1 MRFGVLG
8 PLMVWTADGEPVRI
22 PEAKVRGLLARLLV
36 HPGQPVSAGRLVD
49 DLWSGGQLPANPGN
63 ALQGKVSQLRRVLGA
78 AEPGGRGLVVS
89 HSRGYLLRTDD
100 GGAEVDATCFA
111 SLVSPGRTAAGLP
124 ERAAALASAL
134 GLWRGPAFAGYADE
148 PFARAAA
155 GRLEEDRLTALEE
168 YAEVRLASGGHRSL
182 TGELGDLV
190 ARHPLRE
197 RLRAAQLLA
206 LYRSGGQSAA
216 LDSYRDLRDRLAA
229 ELGLDP
235 SRELTELHQ
244 AILRQDPALDA
255 GPGPSPAPGH
265 RPSAAAA
272 PPPPVGTAPAP
283 DPSPRPRTNL
293 PAQVGGLVGRS
304 EAVGQVRTLLERGRL
319 VTLTGPGGVGKTRLA
334 VEVAG
339 QVLAGF
345 PDGVRLV
352 ELAGLE
358 RTEVSDDVCT
368 LAETLTG
375 ALGLDLRDD
384 TAGGP
389 ATPGASDRASLVDRL
404 AAALRD
410 RRMLLVLDNC
420 EHLVEAVAAWV
431 EPLLRT
437 APRMRVLAT
446 GREPIGLSGELIWSV
461 PPLELPPPSETEP
474 GALLASSAVRLFLE
488 RASTAPGFA
497 LTGENAAA
505 VATLCRRLDGLP
517 LALELAASKV
527 RTLGVH
533 GLVTRLDDRF
543 GLLAGGYRGAP
554 ARQRTLRAMIDWSWE
569 LLGPAEQV
577 VLRRLAVHAEGC
589 TLEAAE
595 AVSGGDGIPPAQV
608 LELLGRLVDRSLVVL
623 ADLSDGPRYR
633 LLESVREYGSDRLR
647 AAGELDAVLRRHAD
661 HYTTWAEHTARLLRG
676 PEQRRW
682 LERLDAES
690 ANLRRAL
697 DHAVRSGL
705 AGHALRMADAL
716 AWYWVL
722 RCRFAEAQRSL
733 TAVLDAAGA
742 VSAVEKAGPTAP
754 ARLRVVA
761 RVTAA
766 EGTASLSPLMARA
779 QAWRTGITLLQG
791 DTAHGP
797 ARIADALDAY
807 ETVEDPEGLAM
818 ALWFLGWAQLGV
830 GDVTAGE
837 DLANRAVSRFRALD
851 DPWGT
856 AAALSL
862 RARHAL
868 AHGDLAALRAD
879 GELSAGLF
887 ARLGDGWGR
896 LQSVFPLASLAE
908 ITGDHA
914 AAARLNQEGLELAE
928 ELGMWT
934 EAVKRLTGL
943 GRIALLT
950 GDLADARDH
959 HRRAHD
965 LASEQGYGPGR
976 MSAEIGLALGAR
988 REGDLG
994 TAEELM
1000 SRLLD
1005 WYRSV
1010 DYGPGTTL
1018 ALAELGFVAELR
1030 GEARTAGARHR
1041 EGFEVARKLG
1051 DPRAMALALEGL
1063 AGALALVGQPRDA
1076 AILLGTAAAA
1086 RRRVAAPLPHAER
1099 GDVDRITAA
1108 ARAPL
1113 GPEAFRAAYEV
1124 GAALGPEE
1132 AYLRTDPSTLTATG
1146 P

>member
-8 PLMVWTADGEPVRI
+8 PLAVWTADGERVHI
-22 PEAKVRGLLARLLV
+22 PEAKVRALLAHLLV
-36 HPGQPVSAGRLVD
+36 HPGHPVSAGRLVD
-49 DLWSGGQLPANPGN
+49 DLWSGEELPAHPVN

-78 AEPGGRGLVVS
+78 AEQGGRELVVS

-100 GGAEVDATCFA
+100 GKTEVDATVFA
-111 SLVSPGRTAAGLP
+111 SSVSAARTTEELRDREGAL
-124 ERAAALASAL
+124 RAAL
-134 GLWRGPAFAGYADE
+134 GLWRGPAFAGHADE

-155 GRLEEDRLTALEE
+155 VRLEEDRLVALEE
-168 YAEVRLASGGHRSL
+168 HAEVRLALGEHRSL

-216 LDSYRDLRDRLAA
+216 LDSYRDLRERLAA

-235 SRELTELHQ
+235 SRGLTELHR
-244 AILRQDPALDA
+244 AILRQDRSLDA
-255 GPGPSPAPGH
+255 GPDPSPAPV
-265 RPSAAAA
+265 RALPPALA
-272 PPPPVGTAPAP
+272 PPRSVSTAAGPVPPPGGG
-283 DPSPRPRTNL
+283 SPRPRTNL
-293 PAQVGGLVGRS
+293 PAPVGGLIGRSDAVGR
-304 EAVGQVRTLLERGRL
+304 VRELLERGRL

-339 QVLAGF
+339 QVLAAF

-368 LAETLTG
+368 LAETLLK
-375 ALGLDLRDD
+375 ALGLDLRED

-389 ATPGASDRASLVDRL
+389 APASLADRL

-431 EPLLRT
+431 EPLLRA
-437 APRMRVLAT
+437 APQMRVLAT
-446 GREPIGLSGELIWSV
+446 GREPIGLSGEVMWSV
-461 PPLELPPPSETEP
+461 PPLELPSPSETDP

-488 RASTAPGFA
+488 RASSAPGFA

-505 VATLCRRLDGLP
+505 VATLCRRLDGIP
-517 LALELAASKV
+517 LALELAAAKV

-533 GLVTRLDDRF
+533 GLVARLDDRF

-569 LLGPAEQV
+569 LLAPAEQV
-577 VLRRLAVHAEGC
+577 ILRRLSVHAEGC

-595 AVSGGDGIPPAQV
+595 AVSGGDGIPPAEV
-608 LELLGRLVDRSLVVL
+608 LDLLGRLVDRSLVVL
-623 ADLSDGPRYR
+623 TDLSDGPRYR
-633 LLESVREYGSDRLR
+633 LLESVREYSSDRLR
-647 AAGELDAVLRRHAD
+647 AAGELDAVLRRHSD
-661 HYTTWAEHTARLLRG
+661 HYLASAEHAARLLRG

-682 LERLDAES
+682 LERLDADS
-690 ANLRRAL
+690 ADLRRSL
-697 DHAVRSGL
+697 DHAVREGL
-705 AGHALRMADAL
+705 ADRALRMADAL

-733 TAVLDAAGA
+733 TAVLEVAEAAAALDG
-742 VSAVEKAGPTAP
+742 AGPADP
-754 ARLRVVA
+754 SAGRAAASRARL
-761 RVTAA
+761 T
-766 EGTASLSPLMARA
+766 ARA
-779 QAWRTGITLLQG
+779 LAWRTGVALLQG
-791 DTAHGP
+791 DTADGP
-797 ARIADALDAY
+797 ARIAAALTAY
-807 ETVEDPEGLAM
+807 ASVDDPEGHAM

-830 GDVTAGE
+830 GDVTSGE
-837 DLANRAVSRFRALD
+837 DLADEALSRFRALGD
-851 DPWGT
+851 SWGS

-868 AHGDLAALRAD
+868 ARGDLPALRSD
-879 GELSAGLF
+879 GELSAELF
-887 ARLGDGWGR
+887 AGLGDGWGR
-896 LQSVFPLASLAE
+896 LQAVFPLASLAE
-908 ITGDHA
+908 ITGDYA
-914 AAARLNQEGLELAE
+914 AAARLHQQGLELAE
-928 ELGMWT
+928 ELGLWT

-950 GDLADARDH
+950 GAFPDARAY

-965 LASEQGYGPGR
+965 LASEQSYEPAR
-976 MSAEIGLALGAR
+976 MSARIGLALGAR

-994 TAEELM
+994 TAEGLM
-1000 SRLLD
+1000 GRLLA

-1010 DYGPGTTL
+1010 DYGPGITL

-1030 GEARTAGARHR
+1030 GDARTSVARHR
-1041 EGFEVARKLG
+1041 EGLEAAAKLG

-1063 AGALALVGQPRDA
+1063 AGAHALEGRPRDA
-1076 AILLGTAAAA
+1076 ALLLSAAAAA
-1086 RRRVAAPLPHAER
+1086 RQRVAAPLPPAER

-1108 ARAPL
+1108 ARAAL
-1113 GPEAFRAAYEV
+1113 GPEAFRAAYEE
-1124 GAALGPEE
+1124 GAVLGPEE
-1132 AYLRTDPSTLTATG
+1132 AYLLTGAPSPARRPDRAMTA
-1146 P
+1146 PPAC

>member
-8 PLMVWTADGEPVRI
+8 PLAVWTADGEPVRI
-22 PEAKVRGLLARLLV
+22 PEAKVRALLARLLV
-36 HPGQPVSAGRLVD
+36 HPGHPVSAGRLVD
-49 DLWSGGQLPANPGN
+49 DLWSGEELPAHPAN

-78 AEPGGRGLVVS
+78 AERGGRGLVVS
-89 HSRGYLLRTDD
+89 HSRGYLLRADD
-100 GGAEVDATCFA
+100 GETEVDATGFA
-111 SLVSPGRTAAGLP
+111 SSVSAA
-124 ERAAALASAL
+124 RAAEELRDREGALRAAL

-155 GRLEEDRLTALEE
+155 GRLEEDRLVALEE
-168 YAEVRLASGGHRSL
+168 YAEVRLASGEHRSL

-235 SRELTELHQ
+235 SRGLTELHQ

-255 GPGPSPAPGH
+255 GPGPSPAPS
-265 RPSAAAA
+265 RTLSAALTPPPSVSAAAV
-272 PPPPVGTAPAP
+272 PVPLPGGG
-283 DPSPRPRTNL
+283 SPRPRTNL
-293 PAQVGGLVGRS
+293 PAPVGELVGRS
-304 EAVGQVRTLLERGRL
+304 DAVGRVRELLERGRL

-339 QVLAGF
+339 QVLDAF

-358 RTEVSDDVCT
+358 RTEVPADVCT
-368 LAETLTG
+368 LAETLLG
-375 ALGLDLRDD
+375 ALGLDLRED

-389 ATPGASDRASLVDRL
+389 AAASSVAPASLVDRL

-410 RRMLLVLDNC
+410 KRMLLVLDNC

-437 APRMRVLAT
+437 APQMRVLAT
-446 GREPIGLSGELIWSV
+446 GREPIGLSGELMWSV
-461 PPLELPPPSETEP
+461 PPLELPPPSETDP
-474 GALLASSAVRLFLE
+474 GVLLASSAVRLFLE
-488 RASTAPGFA
+488 RASSAPGFA

-505 VATLCRRLDGLP
+505 VATLCRRLDGIP
-517 LALELAASKV
+517 LALELAAAKV

-533 GLVTRLDDRF
+533 GLVARLDDRF

-595 AVSGGDGIPPAQV
+595 AVSGGDGIPPADV
-608 LELLGRLVDRSLVVL
+608 LDLLGRLVDRSLVVL
-623 ADLSDGPRYR
+623 NDLSDGPRYR
-633 LLESVREYGSDRLR
+633 LLESVREYSSDRLR
-647 AAGELDAVLRRHAD
+647 AAGELDAVLLRHSD
-661 HYTTWAEHTARLLRG
+661 HYLAAAEHAARQLRG

-682 LERLDAES
+682 LERLDADS
-690 ANLRRAL
+690 ADLRRAL
-697 DHAVRSGL
+697 DHAVREGL
-705 AGHALRMADAL
+705 ADRALRMADAL

-733 TAVLDAAGA
+733 TAVLDVAEAAAPADGA
-742 VSAVEKAGPTAP
+742 RPADLPGGRSPAGPVAQSR
-754 ARLRVVA
+754 ARL
-761 RVTAA
+761 T
-766 EGTASLSPLMARA
+766 ARA
-779 QAWRTGITLLQG
+779 LAWRTGVALLQG
-791 DTAHGP
+791 DTADGP
-797 ARIADALDAY
+797 ARIAAALTAY
-807 ETVEDPEGLAM
+807 EAVDDPEGHAL

-830 GDVTAGE
+830 GDVTSGE
-837 DLANRAVSRFRALD
+837 DLADRALSRFRALG

-868 AHGDLAALRAD
+868 AHGDLPALRSD
-879 GELSAGLF
+879 GERSAELF
-887 ARLGDGWGR
+887 GGLGDGWGR
-896 LQSVFPLASLAE
+896 LQAVFPLASLAE
-908 ITGDHA
+908 ITGDYA
-914 AAARLNQEGLELAE
+914 AAARLHQEGLELAE
-928 ELGMWT
+928 ELGLWT

-950 GDLADARDH
+950 GELVDARAY

-965 LASEQGYGPGR
+965 LASEQSYEPGR
-976 MSAEIGLALGAR
+976 MSAVIGLALGAR

-1000 SRLLD
+1000 GRLLV
-1005 WYRSV
+1005 WYRAV
-1010 DYGPGTTL
+1010 DYGPGITL

-1030 GEARTAGARHR
+1030 GDAQTSGARHR
-1041 EGFEVARKLG
+1041 EGLEAAAKLG
-1051 DPRAMALALEGL
+1051 DPRATALALEGL
-1063 AGALALVGQPRDA
+1063 AGAHASGGRPRDTA
-1076 AILLGTAAAA
+1076 LLLGAAAAA
-1086 RRRVAAPLPHAER
+1086 RHRVAAPLPPAER

-1108 ARAPL
+1108 ARASL
-1113 GPEAFRAAYEV
+1113 GPEAFRAAYEE
-1124 GAALGPEE
+1124 GAGLGPEE
-1132 AYLRTDPSTLTATG
+1132 AYLLGRTVT
-1146 P
+1146 